1 VSHVT
6 HITRITHDTFL
17 NGQLNIAQPGSGYRY
32 SIDAVLLAS
41 LPRPKAGQSLLD
53 LGTGCG
59 IIPLILAFRNR
70 EVRITGVEVQRELVQ
85 LAAMNVM
92 NNGLKDR
99 VRIIHEDLRRLSQDI
114 IGGPVDWIVS
124 NPPYRRAVSGRVNPD
139 TQRALAR
146 HEIKVNLHQLISTV
160 KRLLKTGGR
169 FAIIYP
175 SERMVDL
182 FNEMR
187 QAGLEPK
194 WLQCVHSQAE
204 DEAKLILVQAVMGG
218 KAGLK
223 IGRPLVVYGSDGN
236 YSTAVQNM
244 MAP

>member
-1 VSHVT
+1 MAHV
-6 HITRITHDTFL
+6 THDTFL
-17 NGQLNIAQPGSGYRY
+17 NGQLRIAQPGSGYRY
-32 SIDAVLLAS
+32 SIDAVLLAA
-41 LPRPKAGQSLLD
+41 LPRLKPGQSLLD

-70 EVRITGVEVQRELVQ
+70 EVRITGVEVQRELAH
-85 LAAMNVM
+85 LAATNVL
-92 NNGLKDR
+92 NNGLQDR
-99 VRIIHEDLRRLSQDI
+99 VRIIHEDLRRISPDMVD
-114 IGGPVDWIVS
+114 GPVDWIVS

-175 SERMVDL
+175 SERTVDL
-182 FNEMR
+182 FSEMR
-187 QAGLEPK
+187 LAGLEPK

-204 DEAKLILVQAVMGG
+204 GDAKLVLVQAVMGG

-223 IGRPLVVYGSDGN
+223 IGRPLVVYGSDGS
-236 YSTAVQNM
+236 YSAAVQNM